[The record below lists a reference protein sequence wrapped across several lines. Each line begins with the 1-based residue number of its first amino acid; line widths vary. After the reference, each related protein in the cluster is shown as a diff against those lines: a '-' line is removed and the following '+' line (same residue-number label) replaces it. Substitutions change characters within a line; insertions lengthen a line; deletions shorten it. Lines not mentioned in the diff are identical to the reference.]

1 MNNKHI
7 QNLINLLSGSL
18 NAPIYFIDS
27 SLNIILKSEGSLLLH
42 LTDSFADPYFE
53 EGAPLPKL
61 KTLKNDGHFLCLTY
75 YEEELLIGT
84 FLIGPLNYHLT
95 SFTQVIHQ
103 GCLLYYLLYRKHIDF
118 NEVLKDNFFKQ
129 PLVDSIEEKLKSDF
143 TTLRQIAEDNITF
156 FPLAYETHII
166 NAIEYGDPEQLINAV
181 EKLSRQQPLLN
192 QLLEDPL
199 HSSKVLYMTL
209 IILGARASIRAGL
222 IPDVAHKLT
231 VFYLDKIENTSDMQ
245 ELAKLQLT
253 SLLDFTMR
261 VQKIN
266 TLTFSRPV
274 LDAIF
279 FIHKNLYDNVSLEKV
294 ATELHFNK
302 SYLARLFKK
311 EMNETIGEFILREKV
326 EEAKRLLMVS
336 KHSLLDISVLLHF
349 NDQSH
354 FTKVFKQFVGL
365 TPKKYRDQHQFK
377 G

>member
-18 NAPIYFIDS
+18 NAPIYFIDP
-27 SLNIILKSEGSLLLH
+27 SLNIILKSEGALLLY
-42 LTDSFADPYFE
+42 LTSLSADPYFE

-61 KTLKNDGHFLCLTY
+61 KTMKNDEHFLCLTY
-75 YEEELLIGT
+75 FEEELLIGT

-95 SFTQVIHQ
+95 PFTQVIHQ
-103 GCLLYYLLYRKHIDF
+103 GCLLYYLLYKKQIDF
-118 NEVLKDNFFKQ
+118 NEVLEANFFKQ

-143 TTLRQIAEDNITF
+143 TTLRQISEDNITF

-166 NAIEYGDPEQLINAV
+166 NAIEYGDREQLIDAL

-209 IILGARASIRAGL
+209 IILGARASIKAGL

-231 VFYLDKIENTSDMQ
+231 VFYLDKIEKTSDMQ
-245 ELAKLQLT
+245 ELQELQLT
-253 SLLDFTMR
+253 SLLDFTTR
-261 VQKIN
+261 IKDIN
-266 TLTFSRPV
+266 SKNFSRPV
-274 LDAIF
+274 HETIML
-279 FIHKNLYDNVSLEKV
+279 IHRNLYADISLEKV
-294 ATELHFNK
+294 ATELHFSK
-302 SYLARLFKK
+302 SYIARLFKK

-326 EEAKRLLMVS
+326 EEAKRLLLVS
-336 KHSLLDISVLLHF
+336 KHSLLDISIFLHF

-354 FTKVFKQFVGL
+354 FTKAFKQLVGT
-365 TPKKYRDQHQFK
+365 TPKKYRDQHQFIH
-377 G
+377 

>member
-1 MNNKHI
+1 
-7 QNLINLLSGSL
+7 
-18 NAPIYFIDS
+18 
-27 SLNIILKSEGSLLLH
+27 
-42 LTDSFADPYFE
+42 
-53 EGAPLPKL
+53 
-61 KTLKNDGHFLCLTY
+61 
-75 YEEELLIGT
+75 
-84 FLIGPLNYHLT
+84 
-95 SFTQVIHQ
+95 
-103 GCLLYYLLYRKHIDF
+103 
-118 NEVLKDNFFKQ
+118 
-129 PLVDSIEEKLKSDF
+129 
-143 TTLRQIAEDNITF
+143 
-156 FPLAYETHII
+156 
-166 NAIEYGDPEQLINAV
+166 
-181 EKLSRQQPLLN
+181 
-192 QLLEDPL
+192 
-199 HSSKVLYMTL
+199 MTL

-261 VQKIN
+261 VQQIN